1 MAKISIKK
9 IGQSLTLFP
18 KPVLNVLKIPK
29 LDTRRQQISVLK
41 KLLKKA
47 QYTEFGQHYKF
58 DEILMSKHIGKKY
71 QQMLPIFDYY
81 TIYEKWWKKTMDG
94 VRDVTWPGKI
104 PYYALSSGTSDA
116 ATKYIP
122 ITNDMLKSNTVNMA
136 RQYLSLTE
144 YDKLPAK
151 AIGKSMLMVGGT
163 TELRK
168 GPTGYLAG
176 DISGIMARKKPF
188 WFDAFYK
195 PGKEI
200 AAITDWTIK
209 LERMVTEAPHWDIG
223 FVVGVPAWLQLLME
237 KIIER
242 YGIKNIHDIWPNFG
256 FLIHGGVAFEPYKKG
271 FEKLLGKP
279 IVYIENYLSSEGFIA
294 YKDRQYAEGLKLV
307 TDVNMFFEFVLFN
320 DNNFDA
326 DGNIKPNAEALM
338 LHEIELEKQYAILLT
353 TNAGNYRYIIGDTIK
368 LVNKERNEIVITGRT
383 KHFLSLVG
391 EHLSVDNMNKAIQ
404 IACEKLNISIPEFCV
419 AGKPYES
426 FFAHHW
432 YIACDSKV
440 DVANL
445 KSIIDTELCALNED
459 YEVER
464 KSALKDI
471 FINIYTEK
479 TFIDFLAS
487 KGKEGGQHKFPR
499 VIKGNMLNDW
509 EAFIKY

>member
-1 MAKISIKK
+1 MAKLSISNISKS
-9 IGQSLTLFP
+9 IAAFP

-29 LDTRRQQISVLK
+29 VDTRNQQLRVLK

-47 QYTEFGQHYKF
+47 QYTEFGQTYKF

-71 QQMLPIFDYY
+71 QQMLPIFDYQ
-81 TIYEKWWKKTMDG
+81 TIFEQWWKKSMDG
-94 VRDVTWPGKI
+94 VRDVAWPGKI

-122 ITNDMLKSNTVNMA
+122 ITNDMLKSNTINMA

-144 YDKLPAK
+144 YDKIPAK
-151 AIGKSMLMVGGT
+151 SIGKSMLMIGGT

-188 WFDAFYK
+188 WFDSFYK

-200 AAITDWTIK
+200 AAIKDWNEK
-209 LERMVTEAPHWDIG
+209 LERIVEEAPNWDIG
-223 FVVGVPAWLQLLME
+223 FVVGVPAWLQLIME
-237 KIIER
+237 KVIAK
-242 YGIKNIHDIWPNFG
+242 YNLKNIHDIWPNFG

-294 YKDRQYAEGLKLV
+294 YKDRQYADGLKLV
-307 TDVNMFFEFVLFN
+307 TDVNMFFEFVPFN

-326 DGNIKPNAEALM
+326 DGNIKPSAEALM

-353 TNAGNYRYIIGDTIK
+353 TNAGNYRYLIGDTIK
-368 LVNKERNEIVITGRT
+368 LVNKERNEILITGRT

-391 EHLSVDNMNKAIQ
+391 EHLSVDNMNNAIKNVS
-404 IACEKLNISIPEFCV
+404 EKLNIEIPEFCV
-419 AGKPYES
+419 AGKPFES

-432 YIACDSKV
+432 HIACNTKI
-440 DVANL
+440 DVPQFKTMLDEA
-445 KSIIDTELCALNED
+445 LCLLNED

-464 KSALKDI
+464 KSALKEI
-471 FINIYTEK
+471 FVNVHTEQ
-479 TFIDFLAS
+479 TFTDFLAS
-487 KGKEGGQHKFPR
+487 KGKSGGQHKFPR
-499 VIKGNMLNDW
+499 VIKGAMLADW
-509 EAFIKY
+509 EAFVGQ